1 MRTSGSARS
10 DLWMMAIPLLALLV
24 FTSFA
29 NGGLDSMLSSLDSIL
44 RGAFRSVADFIS
56 SLF

>member
-10 DLWMMAIPLLALLV
+10 DLWIMAIPLLALFI
-24 FTSFA
+24 FTSFV
-29 NGGLDSMLSSLDSIL
+29 NGGVDSMLSSLDSVL
-44 RGAFRSVADFIS
+44 RGAFRSMADFIS